1 MDGDEP
7 KFVYGS
13 SYSTKLIHWNIE
25 AWSMNI
31 NQCMVVMKLVMNSK
45 SFGSQLWPKVYDIS
59 NETLPISQSLSQLSN
74 KCTDETTKQTEWDKC
89 ADLNKTYKTKA
100 GLKKLQ
106 AGVNLLINLI
116 LCFTK
121 ACKNNRC
128 MGFLHTSN
136 KAQILYK
143 SLLGSL
149 VINFSPG
156 VKKVKTSYMTIQK
169 TL

>member
-1 MDGDEP
+1 M
-7 KFVYGS
+7 VYE
-13 SYSTKLIHWNIE
+13 YK
-25 AWSMNI
+25 SMHG
-31 NQCMVVMKLVMNSK
+31 CYETSNSK
-45 SFGSQLWPKVYDIS
+45 SFGSQLWPKVYIS

-74 KCTDETTKQTEWDKC
+74 KCTDETTKQTELDKC
-89 ADLNKTYKTKA
+89 TDLNKTYKTKA

-116 LCFTK
+116 LRFTN

-143 SLLGSL
+143 SLFGSL

-156 VKKVKTSYMTIQK
+156 VKKVMTSYMTIQK

>member
-1 MDGDEP
+1 
-7 KFVYGS
+7 
-13 SYSTKLIHWNIE
+13 
-25 AWSMNI
+25 MNI
-31 NQCMVVMKLVMNSK
+31 NQCMVVMKLVIQNH
-45 SFGSQLWPKVYDIS
+45 LD
-59 NETLPISQSLSQLSN
+59 LSYGQKFMIFQMKLYQYPN
-74 KCTDETTKQTEWDKC
+74 HCYNYLTKCTDETTKQTEWDRC
-89 ADLNKTYKTKA
+89 TDLNKTYKTKA

-116 LCFTK
+116 LRFTN

-143 SLLGSL
+143 SLFGSL